1 VGLMKKTYIIG
12 ASILTCIILY
22 LVEQVLVV
30 DYITKTISKLVLFTV
45 IPYIYLK
52 FVKKSSIK
60 DALKLKKIQTS
71 TFRLGLILGLVSFAV
86 IMVAY
91 FILREYIDFNSIA
104 QELQSKSK
112 ITPSNF
118 TFIGLYIIFGN
129 SFLEEFFFRGFI
141 FLNLFNMGH
150 KKLAYI
156 FSSVL
161 FGVYH
166 VAIFKTWFNPF
177 LIGLAL
183 LGLISVGIIFNWL
196 DTKTENFINSW
207 IVHILA
213 DSAIII
219 IGMRMFNM
227 I

>member
-1 VGLMKKTYIIG
+1 MKKTYIIVTSLV
-12 ASILTCIILY
+12 AFIILY
-22 LVEQVLVV
+22 LVEQVFVV
-30 DYITKTISKLVLFTV
+30 DYITKTIAKLILFTG

-52 FVKKSSIK
+52 FVEKSSVK
-60 DALKLKKIQTS
+60 DGLTLKKVQIS
-71 TFRLGLILGLVSFAV
+71 TVKLGLILGTLSFVV
-86 IMVAY
+86 IIAAY
-91 FILREYIDFNSIA
+91 FMLMEYIDFNVIV

-112 ITPSNF
+112 VTPSNF
-118 TFIGLYIIFGN
+118 IFVGLYITFGN

-141 FLNLFNMGH
+141 FLNLFNQGS

-156 FSSVL
+156 YSSVL

-166 VAIFKTWFNPF
+166 IAIFKTWFNPL

-183 LGLISVGIIFNWL
+183 LGLISVGIIFNWI

-207 IVHILA
+207 LVHILA

-219 IGMRMFNM
+219 IGMKMFNM

>member
-1 VGLMKKTYIIG
+1 MQKTYII
-12 ASILTCIILY
+12 ASSFTACVILY
-22 LVEQVLVV
+22 LVEQVLAV
-30 DYITKTISKLVLFTV
+30 DYITKTIAKLISFIV
-45 IPYIYLK
+45 IPYVYLRFVQK
-52 FVKKSSIK
+52 SNVKK
-60 DALKLKKIQTS
+60 ALNLTRFEAS
-71 TFRLGLILGLVSFAV
+71 TFKLGLILGSVSFAV
-86 IMVAY
+86 IIAAY
-91 FILREYIDFNSIA
+91 FILRGYIDLNGIA

-118 TFIGLYIIFGN
+118 IFVGLYITFGN

-141 FLNLFNMGH
+141 FLNLFNQGF
-150 KKLAYI
+150 KKFAYI
-156 FSSVL
+156 YSSVL

-166 VAIFKTWFNPF
+166 IAIFKTWFSPF

-183 LGLISVGIIFNWL
+183 LGLVSVGVIFDWL

-207 IVHILA
+207 LVHILA